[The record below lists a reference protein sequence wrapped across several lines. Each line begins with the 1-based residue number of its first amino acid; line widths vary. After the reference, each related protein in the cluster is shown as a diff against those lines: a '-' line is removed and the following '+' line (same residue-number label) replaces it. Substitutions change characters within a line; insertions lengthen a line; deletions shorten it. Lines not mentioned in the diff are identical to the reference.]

1 MIDFEY
7 KENIQIEKEK
17 LIELF
22 RAVNWKTAEYP
33 NRLYK
38 AIKNSS
44 YVISAYNNNELI
56 GLLSAIDDGNI
67 NVFLTYLLIKPQ
79 YQKLGIGKKMMSDFC
94 NHYKGFGRRI
104 LTTEL
109 DKEDYYK
116 KFGFSIEGIAMFN
129 KDWRND
135 ING

>member
-22 RAVNWKTAEYP
+22 RSVNWKTAEYP

-38 AIKNSS
+38 AIENSS

-67 NVFLTYLLIKPQ
+67 NVFLTYLLIKTQ
-79 YQKLGIGKKMMSDFC
+79 YQKL
-94 NHYKGFGRRI
+94 
-104 LTTEL
+104 
-109 DKEDYYK
+109 
-116 KFGFSIEGIAMFN
+116 
-129 KDWRND
+129 
-135 ING
+135 

>member
-22 RAVNWKTAEYP
+22 RSVNWKTAEYP

-38 AIKNSS
+38 AIENSS

-79 YQKLGIGKKMMSDFC
+79 YQKLGIGKKMMSDFFFFF
-94 NHYKGFGRRI
+94 KGFGRRI

-129 KDWRND
+129 KDWGND

>member
-1 MIDFEY
+1 
-7 KENIQIEKEK
+7 
-17 LIELF
+17 
-22 RAVNWKTAEYP
+22 
-33 NRLYK
+33 
-38 AIKNSS
+38 
-44 YVISAYNNNELI
+44 
-56 GLLSAIDDGNI
+56 
-67 NVFLTYLLIKPQ
+67 
-79 YQKLGIGKKMMSDFC
+79 MMSDFC

-129 KDWRND
+129 KDWGND

>member
-1 MIDFEY
+1 MINFEY
-7 KENIQIEKEK
+7 KENIQIEKEE

-22 RAVNWKTAEYP
+22 KSVNWKTAEYP

-38 AIKNSS
+38 AIENSS
-44 YVISAYNNNELI
+44 YTISAWNNDKLI

-79 YQKLGIGKKMMSDFC
+79 YQKLGIGNKMMSNFC
-94 NHYKGFGRRI
+94 LHFKGFGRRI
-104 LTTEL
+104 FTTEL

-129 KDWRND
+129 KDWGND